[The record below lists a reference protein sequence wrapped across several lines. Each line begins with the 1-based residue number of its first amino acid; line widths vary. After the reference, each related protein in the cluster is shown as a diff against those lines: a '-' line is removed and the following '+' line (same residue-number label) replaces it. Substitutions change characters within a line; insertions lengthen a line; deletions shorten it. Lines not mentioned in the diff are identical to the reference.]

1 MGLYQSHALKR
12 KRLNYFVRNERA
24 GGVGERAI
32 SSSIYFM
39 FMLLWLLP
47 YTYTHSLLL
56 PPFFVSFSSFFL
68 SFSAIGL
75 EWVSIFFVLW
85 DQSSL
90 RILIYYCKYL
100 RYFISSKLTAFTTV
114 FLSPFFNRLGLF
126 FRSFKVR
133 CLPVSVA
140 ILFCNFFLLHP
151 RLISA
156 SASALLRGSNSRFCG
171 RRSKAA
177 WENINTPIVNCIR
190 LIILFVYI
198 PTTVRDFCVVSSTFL
213 SRRNYRTTMLVTWC

>member
-1 MGLYQSHALKR
+1 MVWLGSLACVRLVLDRSFGLACLCCILVCLTIVFSLLLMGLYQSHALKR

-75 EWVSIFFVLW
+75 E
-85 DQSSL
+85 
-90 RILIYYCKYL
+90 
-100 RYFISSKLTAFTTV
+100 
-114 FLSPFFNRLGLF
+114 
-126 FRSFKVR
+126 
-133 CLPVSVA
+133 
-140 ILFCNFFLLHP
+140 
-151 RLISA
+151 
-156 SASALLRGSNSRFCG
+156 
-171 RRSKAA
+171 
-177 WENINTPIVNCIR
+177 
-190 LIILFVYI
+190 
-198 PTTVRDFCVVSSTFL
+198 
-213 SRRNYRTTMLVTWC
+213 